1 MPTLLAQSAVEA
13 MDTATGL
20 DWGLAALSALF
31 VENHWAL
38 PMLLVLVVGLTA
50 PLLVS
55 FLVWCERRGSAFIQD
70 RLGPNRVG
78 PLGLFQSFADLGK
91 FLVKEDVTPDHV
103 NKPLFLLA
111 PCIAV
116 IIPLVV
122 LAFIPYGRNAFIA
135 DVDTG
140 ILACFAISSMHVYA
154 VSLGGWAS
162 NSKYPLLGA
171 VRASAQMISY
181 EVALG
186 LSALAVFLAVGSLR
200 LQDVV
205 TTQAD
210 GWTIAGEQLGVW
222 SRLLDWNMFKQPVG
236 AIIFLI
242 AGFAETNRH
251 PFDMPE
257 AESELA
263 AGYHAEYSSFKF
275 ALFFLGE
282 YAAMIVVSALF
293 TTLYMGGWT
302 LFGLED
308 VLLDWVAAYGADHQG
323 WINWA
328 AVTEGVLHASIFSA
342 KTMGMLLFFIWVR
355 WTLPRFRYDQ
365 LMRLG
370 WVRLLPLSLVW
381 IVIVAITVGVL
392 R

>member
-1 MPTLLAQSAVEA
+1 MHHLRAQ
-13 MDTATGL
+13 
-20 DWGLAALSALF
+20 AAAESEGAWAWINALF
-31 VENHWAL
+31 VEQDWPLAL
-38 PMLLVLVVGLTA
+38 LLVLAVGGTT
-50 PLLVS
+50 PGLVS
-55 FLVWCERRGSAFIQD
+55 FLVWAERRGSAFIQD

-91 FLVKEDVTPDHV
+91 FIFKEDVTPGHV
-103 NKPLFLLA
+103 NKALYTLA
-111 PCIAV
+111 PMIAV
-116 IIPLVV
+116 IPPLVV
-122 LAFIPYGRNAFIA
+122 LAFVPFGRHVMIA

-140 ILACFAISSMHVYA
+140 ILACFAVSSLHVYS

-162 NSKYPLLGA
+162 NSKYPLLGG

-181 EVALG
+181 EIALG
-186 LSALAVFLAVGSLR
+186 LSALGVFMIAGSLR

-205 TTQAD
+205 LMQAD
-210 GWTIAGEQLGVW
+210 GLVIGGENLGGW
-222 SRLLDWNMFKQPVG
+222 SRVLDWNVVKQPLG
-236 AIIFLI
+236 ALIFLI

-263 AGYHAEYSSFKF
+263 AGYHTEYSSMKF

-293 TTLYMGGWT
+293 TTLYLGGWT
-302 LFGLED
+302 LFGVEN
-308 VLLDWVAAYGADHQG
+308 LLADWVASYGAEHAG

-328 AVTEGVLHASIFSA
+328 AVVEAHLHLAIFSA
-342 KTMGMLLFFIWVR
+342 KTGALLLFFIWVR

-370 WVRLLPLSLVW
+370 WQRLLPLSLAWLLVT
-381 IVIVAITVGVL
+381 ALGVYVT